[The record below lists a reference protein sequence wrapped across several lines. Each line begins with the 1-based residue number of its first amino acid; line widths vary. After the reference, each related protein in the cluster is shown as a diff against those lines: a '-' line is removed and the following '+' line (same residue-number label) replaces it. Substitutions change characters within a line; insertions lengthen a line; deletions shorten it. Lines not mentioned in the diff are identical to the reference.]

1 MLFPCGKK
9 SSPELITQP
18 DYNLSPNQGQCV
30 FGRTYRAKKLV
41 QGNGYTHSA
50 TGTLTVS
57 QCEQSFLHINLAS
70 AGAARLNESFSVF
83 FI

>member
-1 MLFPCGKK
+1 MGKK
-9 SSPELITQP
+9 SYPELITWA
-18 DYNLSPNQGQCV
+18 DYNLSLNLPP
-30 FGRTYRAKKLV
+30 RTVCLWKDKAAKKLV

-50 TGTLTVS
+50 TGILTVS